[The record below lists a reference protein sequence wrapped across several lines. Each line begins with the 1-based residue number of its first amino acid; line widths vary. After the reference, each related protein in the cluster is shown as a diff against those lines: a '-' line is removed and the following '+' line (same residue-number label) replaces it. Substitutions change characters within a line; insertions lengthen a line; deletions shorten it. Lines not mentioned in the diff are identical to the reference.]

1 MRTLFALF
9 TALLLAACASPSSVP
24 PPVVYA
30 CEDGSVLNVR
40 FVPEGAYVSTAGAQE
55 ILLPQLPTASGIS
68 HGTAQYQLRGK
79 GDEATWTVGRRVPTA
94 CRVRR

>member
-1 MRTLFALF
+1 MRTPLALI
-9 TALLLAACASPSSVP
+9 AASLLAACASPSSAP
-24 PPVVYA
+24 APVVYA

-40 FVPEGAYVSTAGAQE
+40 FVPEGAYVSTVGAQE
-55 ILLPQLPTASGIS
+55 LLLPQLPAASGIS
-68 HGTAQYQLRGK
+68 YGTAQYKLRGK